1 MVQDNLLKRVLLELA
16 EIKEELSQAK
26 ETIQSLQKE
35 NKQLKEIINKDSS
48 NSSKPPSTNNGFKD
62 PEKSDSEST
71 PKKKKKPRG
80 GQEKSK
86 GTNLKKVKK
95 PDYIEILEV
104 NSCKNCNHNLED
116 IDSKLISSKQ
126 VFDIPPLN
134 IEVTEYQLHSK
145 TCSCCGSVNK
155 PEYPS
160 NLKSYVQYGDNLK
173 ILVAYLNTYQMLPY
187 DRISEFLEDF
197 ISHKISNGT
206 IYNML
211 NSVYKQ
217 LEPFENDAKNL
228 LLKSKVIHVDE
239 TGTRVKNKLHWT
251 HVVSSSLVTYYMI
264 HQKRGKEAIDEMA
277 ILPTYEGI
285 AAHDHWKP
293 YYNYNCTHS
302 FCNAHHL
309 RELIG
314 IVENEDVRWATD
326 MHSLLTNMNNYIYK
340 LKENGKTSP
349 SKGKIQ
355 QFYQQYDNIC
365 QSAIKF
371 YPPPDK
377 PPKNKRKPKQC
388 KGKNLLD
395 RLITYKDETLLFFTN
410 LLVPF
415 TNNLAERDLRM
426 IKVKEKISGCFA
438 SYKGAEIFNRIRGY
452 ISTVKKNNRSV
463 LDEMKNALVGKYY
476 MPSLV
481 GC

>member
-1 MVQDNLLKRVLLELA
+1 MVQNNLLEKILIELTEIKQENIELKNENTELKA
-16 EIKEELSQAK
+16 EIKRL
-26 ETIQSLQKE
+26 
-35 NKQLKEIINKDSS
+35 NEIINKDSS
-48 NSSKPPSTNNGFKD
+48 NSSKPPSTNDGFKD
-62 PEKSDSEST
+62 PKEPPSESNT
-71 PKKKKKPRG
+71 KKKKKPRG
-80 GQEKSK
+80 GQEGSK
-86 GTNLKKVKK
+86 GTNLKKVNN
-95 PDYIEILEV
+95 PDHIEKLEI

-116 IDSKLISSKQ
+116 ITSTLTASKQ
-126 VFDIPPLN
+126 QFDIPKVK
-134 IEVTEYQLHSK
+134 IEVTQYEQHTK
-145 TCSCCGSVNK
+145 TCPCCNTVNK
-155 PEYPS
+155 PKFPEH
-160 NLKSYVQYGDNLK
+160 LKSYVQYGDNIK
-173 ILVAYLNTYQMLPY
+173 TLVAYLNTYQMLPY

-211 NSVYKQ
+211 NSFSKQ
-217 LEPFENDAKNL
+217 LEPFENYIKEH
-228 LLKSKVIHVDE
+228 LLKSEVIHVDE
-239 TGTRVKNKLHWT
+239 TGTRVKDKLHWT
-251 HVVSSSLVTYYMI
+251 HVVSSSVVTYYMI
-264 HQKRGKEAIDEMA
+264 HQKRGKEAIDTMA
-277 ILPTYEGI
+277 ILPSYDGI
-285 AAHDHWKP
+285 AVHDHWKP
-293 YYNYNCTHS
+293 YNKYNCTHS

-340 LKENGKTSP
+340 LKENSKNNP
-349 SKGKIQ
+349 SRGKIQ

-365 QSAIKF
+365 QSALKF
-371 YPPPDK
+371 YPPPDIV
-377 PPKNKRKPKQC
+377 PKTKRKPKQC

-395 RLITYKDETLLFFTN
+395 RFIAYKDETLRFFTN

-438 SYKGAEIFNRIRGY
+438 SFKGAEIFNRIRGY

-463 LDEMKNALVGKYY
+463 LDEMRNALVGKYY

>member
-1 MVQDNLLKRVLLELA
+1 
-16 EIKEELSQAK
+16 
-26 ETIQSLQKE
+26 
-35 NKQLKEIINKDSS
+35 
-48 NSSKPPSTNNGFKD
+48 
-62 PEKSDSEST
+62 
-71 PKKKKKPRG
+71 
-80 GQEKSK
+80 
-86 GTNLKKVKK
+86 
-95 PDYIEILEV
+95 
-104 NSCKNCNHNLED
+104 
-116 IDSKLISSKQ
+116 
-126 VFDIPPLN
+126 
-134 IEVTEYQLHSK
+134 
-145 TCSCCGSVNK
+145 
-155 PEYPS
+155 
-160 NLKSYVQYGDNLK
+160 
-173 ILVAYLNTYQMLPY
+173 MLPY

-197 ISHKISNGT
+197 ISHKVSTGT

-211 NSVYKQ
+211 NSFSKQ
-217 LEPFENDAKNL
+217 LEPFENDIKDL

-239 TGTRVKNKLHWT
+239 TGTRVKDQLHWT

-264 HQKRGKEAIDEMA
+264 HQKRGKEAIDTMA
-277 ILPTYEGI
+277 ILPSYDGI
-285 AAHDHWKP
+285 AVHDHWKP
-293 YYNYNCTHS
+293 YNKYNCTHS

-314 IVENEDVRWATD
+314 IVENEEVRWATD

-340 LKENGKTSP
+340 LKENGKNNP
-349 SKGKIQ
+349 SRGKIQ

-365 QSAIKF
+365 QAALKF
-371 YPPPDK
+371 YPPPDIV
-377 PPKNKRKPKQC
+377 PKTKRKPKQC

-395 RLITYKDETLLFFTN
+395 RFIAYKDETLRFFTN

-438 SYKGAEIFNRIRGY
+438 SFKGAEIFNRIRGY

-463 LDEMKNALVGKYY
+463 LDEMRNALVGKYY